1 MRVLCKVSYDGSSY
15 YGYQKQLNK
24 ITIQGVIEDCIKRIT
39 KKEISIHASGRTDA
53 KVHAYGQ
60 MFHFDTDSNMSEINW
75 YNALNSLLPKDIRI
89 LNVTFVSDDF
99 HARFNV
105 LKKNY
110 IYKINIGKYNLFE
123 RNYITQINQELNLEK
138 IKDASLLFIGT
149 HDYRNFCA
157 NNDKDDDY
165 IRTIY
170 SIDVTKKDDYIILSF
185 IGSGFKRYMV
195 RMIVGTIIEYSK
207 DRINLDYIYERLDIN
222 EFNTTQYNAAPE
234 GLYLNEV
241 YYERDDLLES

>member
-1 MRVLCKVSYDGSSY
+1 MSRVEIDIKNCDGSEY
-15 YGYQKQLNK
+15 
-24 ITIQGVIEDCIKRIT
+24 VFFPAC
-39 KKEISIHASGRTDA
+39 
-53 KVHAYGQ
+53 AYNG
-60 MFHFDTDSNMSEINW
+60 N
-75 YNALNSLLPKDIRI
+75 
-89 LNVTFVSDDF
+89 
-99 HARFNV
+99 RFNV